1 MKGENKVE
9 DDDILYLANLKSLK
23 SLNLSNNKLSSE
35 GLVKLKKKFKQK
47 VEIKFNWFINS
58 INNILHPIYPK
69 IYI

>member
-47 VEIKFNWFINS
+47 VEIKFN
-58 INNILHPIYPK
+58 
-69 IYI
+69 